1 MFTLNPSPQSLNLL
15 SCTKKSTKDKV
26 DKIFCLYLGH
36 LVYASINH
44 DSARLINWQEWEAT
58 KARLQP
64 KANEGYHY
72 TRIVELQT

>member
-1 MFTLNPSPQSLNLL
+1 MYILKPSHQNLNLL
-15 SCTKKSTKDKV
+15 SCTKKSTKDRAGNFFF
-26 DKIFCLYLGH
+26 IYLVH

-64 KANEGYHY
+64 KANEG
-72 TRIVELQT
+72 

>member
-1 MFTLNPSPQSLNLL
+1 MCTLNPSPQSLNLL
-15 SCTKKSTKDKV
+15 SCTKKSIKDKV
-26 DKIFCLYLGH
+26 GNFFFIYLGH

-64 KANEGYHY
+64 KANEG
-72 TRIVELQT
+72 